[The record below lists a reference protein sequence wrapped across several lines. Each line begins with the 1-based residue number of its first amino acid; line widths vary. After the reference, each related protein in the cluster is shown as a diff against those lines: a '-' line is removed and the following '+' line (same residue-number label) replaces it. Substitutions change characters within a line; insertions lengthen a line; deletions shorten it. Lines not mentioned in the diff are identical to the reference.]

1 MSLVSLEELIEA
13 GVHFGH
19 RVSRWNP
26 KMKPY
31 IFGKRNTIHIINL
44 RETVKGIIRAYR
56 FLSKIGRR
64 EQVLFV
70 GTKRQ
75 ARRVVK
81 EEAARCSMPYC
92 NERWLGGT
100 LTNYRTIHSRLERLI
115 ELEKLEETGEI
126 DNYSKKMISMLMRE
140 KKRILR
146 NLEGVRTMEK
156 LPGALVVVDPRREI
170 IAVREARKL
179 GIPVVAFLDT
189 DSDPDNID
197 IPIPG
202 NDDAIRSIQLV
213 LRTLAN
219 AVLEGKVGKVEPKPA
234 AVAAP
239 APAAVAAVEPVAAAV
254 EETAPQAAPEDAQAA
269 EEVKAPAAEAAAAE
283 APPAEE
289 VVEAEVEAP
298 TPAEGENG

>member
-1 MSLVSLEELIEA
+1 MPLIKLDDLIES

-44 RETVKGIIRAYR
+44 RETVKGLIRAYS
-56 FLSKIGRR
+56 FLSKVGRR

-81 EEAARCSMPYC
+81 EEALRCGMPYC

-100 LTNYRTIHSRLERLI
+100 LTNYRTILSRLERLE
-115 ELEKLEETGEI
+115 ELEKLEETGDI
-126 DNYSKKMISMLMRE
+126 NNYSKKMISMLTRE

-146 NLEGVRTMEK
+146 NLEGVRTMGK
-156 LPGALVVVDPRREI
+156 LPGVLVVVDPRREI
-170 IAVREARKL
+170 IAVREAKKL
-179 GIPVVAFLDT
+179 GIPVVALLDT
-189 DSDPDNID
+189 DSDPDLID
-197 IPIPG
+197 ITIPG
-202 NDDAIRSIQLV
+202 NDDAIRSIQLI

-219 AVLEGKVGKVEPKPA
+219 AVLEGKVGKVEKAAEEAPPVEKAEEKPQEK
-234 AVAAP
+234 AP
-239 APAAVAAVEPVAAAV
+239 VEK
-254 EETAPQAAPEDAQAA
+254 AA
-269 EEVKAPAAEAAAAE
+269 EEVTQEKEAGTGEPAEAEEPARAQAPA
-283 APPAEE
+283 
-289 VVEAEVEAP
+289 EAETEQ
-298 TPAEGENG
+298 

>member
-1 MSLVSLEELIEA
+1 LSLVKLDELIES

-44 RETVKGIIRAYR
+44 RETLKGLIRAYS
-56 FLSKIGRR
+56 FLSNVARR

-81 EEAARCSMPYC
+81 EEASRCGMPYC

-100 LTNYRTIHSRLERLI
+100 LTNYSTIYSRLERLK
-115 ELEKLEETGEI
+115 ELEKLEETGAI
-126 DNYSKKMISMLMRE
+126 NNYSKKMISTLMRE

-146 NLEGVRTMEK
+146 NLEGVRTMTK
-156 LPGALVVVDPRREI
+156 IPGALVVVDPRREI
-170 IAVREARKL
+170 IAVKEAVKL
-179 GIPVVAFLDT
+179 GIPVVSLLDT
-189 DSDPDNID
+189 DSDPDLID

-202 NDDAIRSIQLV
+202 NDDAIRSVHLV

-219 AVLEGKVGKVEPKPA
+219 AVIEAKVGKVEKQPAKKPEPAPK
-234 AVAAP
+234 VVEQGAP
-239 APAAVAAVEPVAAAV
+239 ASEVFEAGEAEKAQDQAQPAEPVQENESAATH
-254 EETAPQAAPEDAQAA
+254 E
-269 EEVKAPAAEAAAAE
+269 
-283 APPAEE
+283 
-289 VVEAEVEAP
+289 P
-298 TPAEGENG
+298 TESGQ